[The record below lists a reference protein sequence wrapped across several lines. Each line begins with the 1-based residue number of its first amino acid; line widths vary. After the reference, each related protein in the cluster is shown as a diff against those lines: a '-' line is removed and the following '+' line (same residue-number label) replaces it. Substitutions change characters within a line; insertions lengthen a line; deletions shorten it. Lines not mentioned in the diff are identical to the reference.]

1 MFFLKQHLESSGS
14 GGDLAVIF
22 VGVFFA
28 LLLDFFDDLILVLE
42 LEVKFAKFFLKMDSH
57 VI

>member
-1 MFFLKQHLESSGS
+1 M
-14 GGDLAVIF
+14 AVIL